1 MYRHQCQKGQV
12 SVRLLCIVA
21 LLSCGC
27 GRESNLPT
35 AASNPPPP
43 ENPAILEP
51 SQLRKE
57 GLAALEA
64 KEVDKADELARAAIA
79 VSPND
84 PENIFLL
91 AIVLAEQ
98 NRFAEAIK
106 RLENL
111 AAEVPSTRLP
121 VLGQTAAW
129 MVEQGRWLDAEQR
142 CIEILDERPDAI
154 PVHRL
159 LVQLYTRQGR
169 RLDAAKHLRY
179 LCRLGNIE
187 EPELQALV
195 RTFYSFSYDVNEQE
209 YEPISE
215 LGIAHYQISAGDW
228 DAAATTLNQLPDR
241 NAAES
246 ALRGRILIQ
255 QQHLNL
261 LRQWATDVPD
271 SAKVTA
277 DYWFAMGVHKAKQ
290 GDHVSAIKNF
300 CAAVV
305 RDYTD
310 HQAYLWMSRSLEA
323 INADAQAI
331 EAANRAQLIQR
342 TQEIANEL
350 AATPERDL
358 QQMSELVDLLYQLQ
372 RPFEALSWRAVLL
385 AYGSSRVTELQA
397 QQMITEINEARL
409 QLLQSNEPIPSRQF
423 LLCGITPEILQ
434 SAAGASAANNTAE

>member
-1 MYRHQCQKGQV
+1 MK
-12 SVRLLCIVA
+12 
-21 LLSCGC
+21 
-27 GRESNLPT
+27 
-35 AASNPPPP
+35 
-43 ENPAILEP
+43 P
-51 SQLRKE
+51 S
-57 GLAALEA
+57 
-64 KEVDKADELARAAIA
+64 EVDKADELARAAIA
-79 VSPND
+79 VSPNE

-169 RLDAAKHLRY
+169 RLDAAKHLQK
-179 LCRLGNIE
+179 LCRLGNVE
-187 EPELQALV
+187 EPELQALL
-195 RTFYSFSYDVNEQE
+195 RTFYSFAYDVNEEE
-209 YEPISE
+209 YEPIGE

-241 NAAES
+241 NPAES

-255 QQHLNL
+255 QQQFDL
-261 LRQWATDVPD
+261 LGQWATDVPD

-277 DYWFAMGVHKAKQ
+277 DYWFAMGVHQAKQ
-290 GDHVSAIKNF
+290 GDHVSAIKNL

-305 RDYTD
+305 RDQTD

-323 INADAQAI
+323 INADAQAA
-331 EAANRAQLIQR
+331 EAAKRAEQIER
-342 TQEIANEL
+342 TQVIAAEL
-350 AATPERDL
+350 AAISQPNL
-358 QQMSELVDLLYQLQ
+358 QGMAELVDLLNRLQ

-385 AYGSSRVTELQA
+385 AYGRSSVTESQA
-397 QQMITEINEARL
+397 QQMIAEINEARV
-409 QLLQSNEPIPSRQF
+409 QLLQSNEPMPSRQF

-434 SAAGASAANNTAE
+434 AAAETAALTEGTE